1 MPLSARLHLCTCH
14 VSARVLKYCPTARH
28 NKFYFI
34 SVRRNLRRK
43 QFKAM
48 DFTRGK
54 EEKKKG
60 EERRGKKKSN
70 TREWTHTKHEEM
82 NATTLDLRVA
92 RRCVDFLFFFLFVCF
107 LFRGYERFASRN
119 VIFARFRD
127 KELEVKI
134 VGVEFVSFVKGN

>member
-1 MPLSARLHLCTCH
+1 
-14 VSARVLKYCPTARH
+14 
-28 NKFYFI
+28 
-34 SVRRNLRRK
+34 
-43 QFKAM
+43 
-48 DFTRGK
+48 
-54 EEKKKG
+54 
-60 EERRGKKKSN
+60 
-70 TREWTHTKHEEM
+70 M

-92 RRCVDFLFFFLFVCF
+92 GRCVDFLFFLFVCF